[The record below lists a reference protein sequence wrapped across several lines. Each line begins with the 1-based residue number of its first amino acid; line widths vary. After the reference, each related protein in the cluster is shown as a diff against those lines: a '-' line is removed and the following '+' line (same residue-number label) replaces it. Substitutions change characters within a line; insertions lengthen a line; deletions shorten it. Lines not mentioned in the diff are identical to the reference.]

1 MQSLVELIQTGET
14 RSRTLDARLIVRE
27 SCDLTEEQIQ
37 KLADHC
43 AAEEIVGMIFNK
55 YIGDL
60 ESSDKDQIHSAG
72 VGTADERI
80 SGSLQP

>member
-1 MQSLVELIQTGET
+1 MLTTVRTNIRSMGYQSVQALVELIQTGKT

-37 KLADHC
+37 NPADHC

-60 ESSDKDQIHSAG
+60 ES
-72 VGTADERI
+72 TTYY
-80 SGSLQP
+80 

>member
-60 ESSDKDQIHSAG
+60 ESATKTDSFSRCG
-72 VGTADERI
+72 NC
-80 SGSLQP
+80 